1 MGLCGAIVVLPAV
14 VPANCTTGYHAA
26 NLAAEAHW
34 GETDFRLSQ
43 AAYDHPGS
51 CYDREYLFQW
61 AEMDTR
67 IHRQAPAQVAAP
79 ANCTARSAGCS
90 LDLQTEPYRPAS

>member
-51 CYDREYLFQW
+51 CYDREYLFQL
-61 AEMDTR
+61 AQMDTR
-67 IHRQAPAQVAAP
+67 IHRQAQEQVAVR
-79 ANCTARSAGCS
+79 ANCPPGSAGMS
-90 LDLQTEPYRPAS
+90 PDRATHSYHPA